1 WRSAARGSSP
11 RPGSPRGSRC
21 AARGG
26 GRAGRSPGPRRAWR
40 GAARAP
46 GRSSSRRA
54 APRRG
59 ARPAAGAP
67 WSAAP
72 LGRPPL
78 AHAQL
83 LHRARA
89 RTRHLDVHTSGLHAV
104 PRLRY
109 AAEPL
114 EDEAAARLVVAL
126 RPVPAKALVHLGH
139 RRARVHHEDARGD
152 APHVL
157 LPRII
162 VVLDLA

>member
-1 WRSAARGSSP
+1 MSSAESAASSATGRSAVPAETTSTVP
-11 RPGSPRGSRC
+11 RPV
-21 AARGG
+21 GG
-26 GRAGRSPGPRRAWR
+26 ADP
-40 GAARAP
+40 
-46 GRSSSRRA
+46 
-54 APRRG
+54 

-114 EDEAAARLVVAL
+114 EDEAAERLVVAL
-126 RPVPAKALVHLGH
+126 RQVPAKALVHLGH
-139 RRARVHHEDARGD
+139 RRA
-152 APHVL
+152 
-157 LPRII
+157 
-162 VVLDLA
+162 